1 MSSQCGPQCPAAEPV
16 PKSGENA
23 MSELRRGLNGEP
35 RGPERVRPK
44 RVKFKKHL
52 MALIFVIRLSHFQ
65 MSYNLLRAK

>member
-1 MSSQCGPQCPAAEPV
+1 
-16 PKSGENA
+16 

-35 RGPERVRPK
+35 QGPERVRPK